1 MNYIKKNRN
10 ELFVRILSCC
20 FFWVCSFVGFRSAFF
35 LVYCFTSSDLS
46 YCSWFMLLISCV
58 SLLLVSLRFMFPS
71 SPVHLSLSLSVSH
84 SLSSVLSSHLHFV
97 SYFVPFHWSRNQI
110 NLPVFNRLSVSHSSL
125 LPLVIY
131 SVISTVLLLVA
142 ALLFCKFLLYYHFHQ
157 ITHSLVR

>member
-71 SPVHLSLSLSVSH
+71 SPVHLSLSLFPTACLLFSLHTCILFPILYLSIGPEIKSTCQYLTA
-84 SLSSVLSSHLHFV
+84 SLSLTPRCFLCLYTLLSRRSCFLSPPYCFV
-97 SYFVPFHWSRNQI
+97 SSCFIIIFI
-110 NLPVFNRLSVSHSSL
+110 KLPTL
-125 LPLVIY
+125 
-131 SVISTVLLLVA
+131 
-142 ALLFCKFLLYYHFHQ
+142 
-157 ITHSLVR
+157 